1 MIKNTLKYSAFFFLT
16 FVPLFFVI
24 GPAIFDIYVNLFSL
38 FFLLLFLSTKEKFI
52 IDYKF
57 LIILLIL
64 FIYINL
70 VSYLS
75 EFKYLAFSRSIAFIR
90 YIIIIIVI
98 SNLVYKF
105 SNYLKYTFICSA
117 ILTFLIVGDIIYQ
130 FIFGYDIFN
139 HKSYEYRLS
148 GPFGEELI
156 AGQVL
161 FILSMPSLMFCF
173 SFFKNKKIQIYFFSF
188 FTFILLIGIFF
199 SGQRTS
205 MFNFLFAFILFLY
218 FYKKYIHIETKK
230 LFLIL
235 TLSITTIL
243 LLFNDI
249 FYRFVIITHKQISNI
264 LYTSYSAFYETGINV
279 WLSKFWLGVGL
290 KNYRQVC
297 KDELFISKYSSQ
309 ACANHPH
316 NTYIEILSEL
326 GIIGLL
332 MFLFLFF
339 FFINSVL
346 NKLRTADEKLIKNS
360 LPFFITLIPLMLPL
374 LPSGSFFTN
383 THSVPFWLYFS
394 ISLSL
399 IYSYKNK
406 INNSSY

>member
-1 MIKNTLKYSAFFFLT
+1 MIKNTLNYSAFFFLT
-16 FVPLFFVI
+16 FFPLFFVI
-24 GPAIFDIYVNLFSL
+24 GPAVFDIYICLFSL
-38 FFLLLFLSTKEKFI
+38 FFLFLFLFTKEQFI
-52 IDYKF
+52 IDYK
-57 LIILLIL
+57 LLSILLIL
-64 FIYINL
+64 FVYINF

-75 EFKYLAFSRSIAFIR
+75 EFKHIAFTRSIAFIR
-90 YIIIIIVI
+90 YILIVIVI

-105 SNYLKYTFICSA
+105 SNYLKYTFMCSA
-117 ILTFLIVGDIIYQ
+117 ILTFLIVGDIVYQ

-139 HKSYEYRLS
+139 HKSFKHRLS

-161 FILSMPSLMFCF
+161 FILSMPSLMFSF
-173 SFFKNKKIQIYFFSF
+173 SFFKNKKTQIYFFVF

-205 MFNFLFAFILFLY
+205 MFNFLFAFIIFLY
-218 FYKKYIHIETKK
+218 FYKKHIYIETKK
-230 LFLIL
+230 LILIPPL
-235 TLSITTIL
+235 FIAVIL
-243 LLFNDI
+243 IVFNDI
-249 FYRFVIITHKQISNI
+249 FYRFVVVTYRQISN
-264 LYTSYSAFYETGINV
+264 LLFTSYSAFYETGINV
-279 WLSKFWLGVGL
+279 WLSKFWVGVGL

-297 KDELFISKYSSQ
+297 KDELFVSKYSSQ

-326 GIIGLL
+326 GVIGLL
-332 MFLFLFF
+332 IFIFLFF
-339 FFINSVL
+339 FFINAVI
-346 NKLRTADEKLIKNS
+346 NKLKTTEKKLINNS
-360 LPFFITLIPLMLPL
+360 LPFFVTLIPLMLPL

-399 IYSYKNK
+399 IYSHKNT
-406 INNSSY
+406 INNSN